1 MKNVKLT
8 ESQKQKVAI
17 FLSEQLHTL
26 RTEKRIGRMYYDRCD
41 DNFIKSLEEA
51 IEVELQKKYG
61 NDKRLTDE
69 VQYRNTTDVNRRC
82 LNQ

>member
-8 ESQKQKVAI
+8 EVQKQKVAI

-51 IEVELQKKYG
+51 IKVGIAEEIW
-61 NDKRLTDE
+61 KR
-69 VQYRNTTDVNRRC
+69 
-82 LNQ
+82 

>member
-8 ESQKQKVAI
+8 EVQKRKVAL

-26 RTEKRIGRMYYDRCD
+26 RNEKRIGRMYYDRCD

-51 IEVELQKKYG
+51 IAIGIAEEIWKK
-61 NDKRLTDE
+61 
-69 VQYRNTTDVNRRC
+69 
-82 LNQ
+82 